1 MTFLVQNNYMYLSP
15 YLYTYSYDHLVEKVN
30 LDSTTLIVL
39 YSTCADKNYVVQGIW
54 NGQSKPAEKS

>member
-1 MTFLVQNNYMYLSP
+1 MYLSP

-39 YSTCADKNYVVQGIW
+39 YSTCADKNYIVQGIW